1 MSEKWKEIL
10 NKNTL
15 PKIDKQKKQQSIE
28 VKDISKKYQG
38 KESEILALKN
48 VNFEIQEGEFVSIIG
63 PSGCGK
69 STLLSIIAGLE
80 DKSGGEIYIE
90 NEKVV
95 GISDKIGY
103 MLQRDCLLEW
113 KTIFDNTVLGLQI
126 KKELTKENI
135 EYVESLLKK
144 YGLYEFKNKYPS
156 ELSGGM
162 RQRASLIRTLA
173 TNPKILLLDEAFS
186 ALDYQTRIMVTNDI
200 YQILKKENITALM
213 VTHDISEAISM
224 SDRVIVLTK
233 RPGMI
238 KDIHEIN
245 FKIENRNPINC
256 REQTEFTGYFNTLWK
271 ELKVDE

>member
-1 MSEKWKEIL
+1 MSKIL
-10 NKNTL
+10 
-15 PKIDKQKKQQSIE
+15 E

-48 VNFEIQEGEFVSIIG
+48 ISFEIQEGEFTSIIG

-80 DKSGGEIYIE
+80 EKSSGEIYIE
-90 NEKVV
+90 KEKVV
-95 GISDKIGY
+95 GISEKIGY

-113 KTIFDNTVLGLQI
+113 KTIFDNTLFGLEI
-126 KKELTKENI
+126 KNKLTKENI
-135 EYVESLLKK
+135 EYAESLLKK
-144 YGLYEFKNKYPS
+144 YGLYDFKNKYPS

-162 RQRASLIRTLA
+162 RQRVALIRTLA

-200 YQILKKENITALM
+200 YQILKKENITSIM

-233 RPGMI
+233 RPAII
-238 KDIHEIN
+238 KNIHEIN
-245 FKIENRNPINC
+245 FNIENRNPINC

-271 ELKVDE
+271 ELKVDG